1 MKKEE
6 EKQGGKSPQSVEKPT
21 LKNFTNFLKKV
32 IDKIIIPV

>member
-1 MKKEE
+1 MKQQK
-6 EKQGGKSPQSVEKPT
+6 KTGRKSPQSVEKPA